1 MKKFEIKE
9 EDVIDIDRYISERTE
24 IKKNISVLKKNRRIP
39 VGPHATFYFECYQTM
54 IYQVQEMLFIERGG
68 KEQLYDEIKAYNPL
82 VPKGNELVATLMF
95 EIDNEKIRKDFL
107 NSVGGIEE
115 RIFIEINEEKIF
127 AKPEDDTERTSDD
140 GKASSV
146 HFIHFHFSK
155 SQIENFIKNDN
166 NIIIGFDHKNYS
178 HFSRLSEESKEELS
192 NQRFLLNSIK
202 DGFL

>member
-9 EDVIDIDRYISERTE
+9 EDVIDIDRYISERIE
-24 IKKNISVLKKNRRIP
+24 IKKNISALKKNRRVP

-54 IYQVQEMLFIERGG
+54 IYQVQEMLYIERGG

-82 VPKGNELVATLMF
+82 VPKGKELVATLMF
-95 EIDNEKIRKDFL
+95 EIDNEKKRKDFL

-115 RIFIEINEEKIF
+115 RIFIEINKEKIF

-178 HFSRLSEESKEELS
+178 HFSQLSEESKEELS
-192 NQRFLLNSIK
+192 NDFDI
-202 DGFL
+202 

>member
-9 EDVIDIDRYISERTE
+9 EDVIDIDRYISERAE
-24 IKKNISVLKKNRRIP
+24 IKKKISVLKENRRVP

-54 IYQVQEMLFIERGG
+54 IYQVQEMLYIERGG

-82 VPKGNELVATLMF
+82 VPKGKELVATLMF
-95 EIDNEKIRKDFL
+95 EIDNEKKRKDFL

-115 RIFIEINEEKIF
+115 RIFIEIDKEKIF

-155 SQIENFIKNDN
+155 SQIESFTNNDN
-166 NIIIGFDHKNYS
+166 NVIIGFDHKNYS
-178 HFSRLSEESKEELS
+178 HFSQLSKESKEELS
-192 NQRFLLNSIK
+192 NDFDI
-202 DGFL
+202 

>member
-24 IKKNISVLKKNRRIP
+24 IKKKISVLKKNRRVP

-54 IYQVQEMLFIERGG
+54 IYQVQEMLYIERGG

-82 VPKGNELVATLMF
+82 VPKGKELVATLMF
-95 EIDNEKIRKDFL
+95 EIDNEKKRKDFL

-115 RIFIEINEEKIF
+115 RIFIEINKEKIF

-146 HFIHFHFSK
+146 HFIHFHFSQ
-155 SQIENFIKNDN
+155 SQIESFIKNDN
-166 NIIIGFDHKNYS
+166 NVIIGFDHKNYS
-178 HFSRLSEESKEELS
+178 HFSQISEESKEELS
-192 NQRFLLNSIK
+192 NDFDI
-202 DGFL
+202 

>member
-24 IKKNISVLKKNRRIP
+24 IKKKISVLKKNRRVP

-54 IYQVQEMLFIERGG
+54 IYQVQEMLYIERGG

-82 VPKGNELVATLMF
+82 VPKGKELVATLMF
-95 EIDNEKIRKDFL
+95 EIDNEKKRKDFL

-115 RIFIEINEEKIF
+115 KIFIEINKEKIF

-146 HFIHFHFSK
+146 QFIHFHFSK
-155 SQIENFIKNDN
+155 SQIESFIKNDN
-166 NIIIGFDHKNYS
+166 NVIIGFDHKNYS
-178 HFSRLSEESKEELS
+178 HFSQLSEESKEELS
-192 NQRFLLNSIK
+192 NDFDI
-202 DGFL
+202 

>member
-9 EDVIDIDRYISERTE
+9 EDVIDIDRYISERAE
-24 IKKNISVLKKNRRIP
+24 IKKKISVLKENRRVP

-54 IYQVQEMLFIERGG
+54 IYQVQEMLYIERGG

-82 VPKGNELVATLMF
+82 VPKGKELVATLMF
-95 EIDNEKIRKDFL
+95 EIDNENKRKDFL

-115 RIFIEINEEKIF
+115 RIFIEINKEKIF

-155 SQIENFIKNDN
+155 SQIESFIKNDN

-178 HFSRLSEESKEELS
+178 HFSQLSEESKEELS
-192 NQRFLLNSIK
+192 NDFDI
-202 DGFL
+202 

>member
-9 EDVIDIDRYISERTE
+9 EDVIDIDKYISERSE
-24 IKKNISVLKKNRRIP
+24 IKNKISILKKNRRVP

-54 IYQVQEMLFIERGG
+54 IYQVQEMLYIERGG

-82 VPKGNELVATLMF
+82 VPKGQELVATLMF
-95 EIDNEKIRKDFL
+95 EIDNERRRKEFL
-107 NSVGGIEE
+107 QSVGGIEE
-115 RIFIEINEEKIF
+115 KIFIELNEKRIF

-146 HFIHFHFSK
+146 HFLHFHFSM
-155 SQIENFIKNDN
+155 SQIEDFIKDDS

-178 HFSRLSEESKEELS
+178 HFSQFSEASKKELS
-192 NQRFLLNSIK
+192 NDFNI
-202 DGFL
+202 

>member
-9 EDVIDIDRYISERTE
+9 EAVIEIDRYISERAE
-24 IKKNISVLKKNRRIP
+24 IKKKISVLKENRRVP

-54 IYQVQEMLFIERGG
+54 IYQVQEMLYIERGG

-82 VPKGNELVATLMF
+82 VPKGKELVATLMF
-95 EIDNEKIRKDFL
+95 EIDNEKKRKDFL

-115 RIFIEINEEKIF
+115 RIFIEIDKEKIF

-155 SQIENFIKNDN
+155 SQIESFINNDN
-166 NIIIGFDHKNYS
+166 NVIIGFDHKNYS
-178 HFSRLSEESKEELS
+178 HFSQLSKESKEELS
-192 NQRFLLNSIK
+192 NDFDI
-202 DGFL
+202 